1 MAIAA
6 FASSAQAQGYG
17 APSAAPMP
25 AKEAR
30 MEAREEMKENRLEAQ
45 VERKEIKKEAQEK
58 RMEVRAEM
66 KEKREAT
73 REEFKTKL
81 KTIKDERK
89 RTGVER
95 TDQKIADANK
105 RQTERLGEH
114 VNKISEVLERIAAR
128 TAAAKAAGKDVT
140 GIEALITTAR
150 NAVTASR
157 AAITA
162 QAAKTYTMTITDEK
176 TLRMEAERVRELLK
190 ADLETTRNAVK
201 AARAAA
207 HAAAE
212 ALGKL

>member
-1 MAIAA
+1 
-6 FASSAQAQGYG
+6 
-17 APSAAPMP
+17 MP
-25 AKEAR
+25 IKA
-30 MEAREEMKENRLEAQ
+30 AREEMKENRLEAQ
-45 VERKEIKKEAQEK
+45 AERKEVKKEGQEK

-89 RTGVER
+89 KAGVER
-95 TDQKIADANK
+95 IDQKIADMNK

-128 TAAAKAAGKDVT
+128 TVTTKAAGKDVT
-140 GIEALITTAR
+140 GIETLITAAQ
-150 NAVTASR
+150 NSITASR

-162 QAAKTYTMTITDEK
+162 QAAKTYVMTITDEK